1 MRTHF
6 VVFAVSVSA
15 VLALAGCSA
24 AQDQSDPSASPT
36 ASASASTDSTVVAEP
51 SPAALATTATP
62 ICDWL
67 LATLQTINYKDA
79 VAPAS
84 FVGAR
89 SDDESGVIVTSC
101 QITPT
106 TDAVTNRDGTVWLSV
121 TKERPLPDGDVTSFK
136 VGYPGVV
143 AASGNVYA
151 NADGYQLSLQ
161 FLLDPN
167 DKTIAASDNDGAVVK
182 SMMNDLLIRWSSGDR
197 PTTPAS

>member
-1 MRTHF
+1 M
-6 VVFAVSVSA
+6 
-15 VLALAGCSA
+15 
-24 AQDQSDPSASPT
+24 
-36 ASASASTDSTVVAEP
+36 VAEP

-84 FVGAR
+84 FVGAK
-89 SDDESGVIVTSC
+89 SNDESGVIVTSC
-101 QITPT
+101 LITPT
-106 TDAVTNRDGTVWLSV
+106 TDAGTNSDGTVWLSV
-121 TKERPLPDGDVTSFK
+121 TKQRPLPDGVVISLGA
-136 VGYPGVV
+136 GYPGVV

-167 DKTIAASDNDGAVVK
+167 NKTIAASDDDGAVVK
-182 SMMNDLLIRWSSGDR
+182 SMMADLLIRWSSGDR